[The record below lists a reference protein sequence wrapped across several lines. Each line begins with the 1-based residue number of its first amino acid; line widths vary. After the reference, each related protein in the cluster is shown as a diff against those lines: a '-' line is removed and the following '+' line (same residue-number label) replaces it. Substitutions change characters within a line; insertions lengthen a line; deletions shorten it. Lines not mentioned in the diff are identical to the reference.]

1 MFKIFFHI
9 FFIFFYIFK
18 RFDLNLIHWYKSE
31 IVIRN
36 IRGCISMVPWNLFI
50 YNTDRETRFDTRD
63 IFLFASENHIFFQ
76 IRKIYFFTI
85 RLFENE
91 TFEFLVTWNYFVP
104 FEHSILY
111 WKMNYKRRKRKC
123 RFDRISSWKFHEYL
137 NQTGFSIIL
146 NIHEK
151 KRNLVFNNL

>member
-76 IRKIYFFTI
+76 IRKIYFFTVYSKTKPLSFSLLEI
-85 RLFENE
+85 ISFLSNIVFYIEKWTIKGVKESADSIVYRVEN
-91 TFEFLVTWNYFVP
+91 FMNIWIKRDFV
-104 FEHSILY
+104 
-111 WKMNYKRRKRKC
+111 
-123 RFDRISSWKFHEYL
+123 
-137 NQTGFSIIL
+137 
-146 NIHEK
+146 
-151 KRNLVFNNL
+151 